1 MPTLRIHGGRG
12 QLSGMRTLV
21 EGRLRRRLVPLVA
34 SEGIL
39 VVVLGVIVWHSR
51 GADRL
56 DRDVASALY
65 SRPGNAVRG
74 VASAVTFFGSPMAV
88 AVGALLVT
96 AWAWWRFHDR
106 LLSLFCPLAVGA
118 SALAEKVLKSIIARP
133 RPPTAVLVHEV
144 DFSYPSGHVTGAA
157 ALALA
162 TILLLW
168 AGGRRRNRTLS
179 ISALAVYAV
188 AVAVSRLVLGVH
200 YLSDVVGAA
209 ALASAGVL
217 VVGWLCS
224 MGAAPLSERRAPLG
238 GAAHRRPG

>member
-1 MPTLRIHGGRG
+1 MGGEPA
-12 QLSGMRTLV
+12 LSGLQHLV
-21 EGRLRRRLVPLVA
+21 EGRLRRRLLPLVVT
-34 SEGIL
+34 EGVL

-56 DRDVASALY
+56 DRVVASALY
-65 SRPGNAVRG
+65 AKPGNAVRG

-88 AVGALLVT
+88 AVGAVVVA

-118 SALAEKVLKSIIARP
+118 SALAEKLLKSIIARP
-133 RPPTAVLVHEV
+133 RPPTAVLAHEV
-144 DFSYPSGHVTGAA
+144 DFSYPSGHVTGAT

-162 TILLLW
+162 TILLVW
-168 AGGRRRNRTLS
+168 TGGRRRSRTLS

-188 AVAVSRLVLGVH
+188 AVAVSRLILGVH

-224 MGAAPLSERRAPLG
+224 RGAAPLSERSPPQGGAPLSL
-238 GAAHRRPG
+238 PG